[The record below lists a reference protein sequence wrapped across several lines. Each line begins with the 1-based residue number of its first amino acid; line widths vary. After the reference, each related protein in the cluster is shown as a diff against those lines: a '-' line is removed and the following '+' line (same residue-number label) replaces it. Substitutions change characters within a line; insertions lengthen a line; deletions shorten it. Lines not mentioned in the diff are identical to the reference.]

1 MSKQELYAWSSLG
14 MTLSIFVFYIL
25 IAFGWPEG
33 VPDYSSTAV
42 KVFFNLFWIAF
53 IIEIF
58 LDASENKKGVDKDE
72 RDLMIEARGFKNA
85 YNFLSS
91 LIAILI
97 VQVLVSK
104 IITGMN
110 EWFTILSKPSFV
122 LHALFV
128 LLLLSSLIRRS
139 TQLYYYRKDY

>member
-1 MSKQELYAWSSLG
+1 MSKQELYAWSSFG

-25 IAFGWPEG
+25 IVFGWPQG

-53 IIEIF
+53 IVEII
-58 LDASENKKGVDKDE
+58 LDATKNKTGVDRDE
-72 RDLMIEARGFKNA
+72 RDFMIEARGFKNA

-97 VQVLVSK
+97 FQVLVSK
-104 IITGMN
+104 VFDGVNDWLTII
-110 EWFTILSKPSFV
+110 SKPSFV

-139 TQLYYYRKDY
+139 TQLYYYRKDF